1 MAGLYD
7 VSTTAMPTSGQ
18 QIAADA
24 QEIKSDLNR
33 RGSQLAALEGQW
45 IGDGKVAFSN
55 AQNRYEVANNK
66 LNNALDQISQL
77 ILQNEVRYTG
87 DDSQAQSGLTSSGAG
102 MEVSVP
108 GL

>member
-7 VSTTAMPTSGQ
+7 VSTTAMQVSGR
-18 QIAADA
+18 QIAANA

-33 RGSQLAALEGQW
+33 LGGQLAALEGQW
-45 IGDGKVAFSN
+45 IGDGKAAFSN
-55 AQNRYEVANNK
+55 AQARYEAANNK
-66 LNNALDQISQL
+66 LNNALDHISQL

-102 MEVSVP
+102 MDVSVP